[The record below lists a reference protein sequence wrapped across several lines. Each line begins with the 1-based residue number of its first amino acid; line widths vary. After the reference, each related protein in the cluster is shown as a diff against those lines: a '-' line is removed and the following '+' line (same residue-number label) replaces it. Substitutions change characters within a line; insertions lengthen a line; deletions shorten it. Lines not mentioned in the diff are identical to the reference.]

1 MQPDRRLMGAA
12 MRKLLLASSALVFAG
27 SAGAADLRMPVK
39 AAPVVA
45 AVPYTWTGC
54 SVGGHLG
61 AGWNRTGFTDP
72 GNIDPLFAF
81 LGVGPSQ
88 TLAPAGSSFGVN
100 GGAGALGGVQAGCDY
115 QFAGNWVI
123 GVGGDIAASDIHGL
137 ANDPF
142 FVGKNGAPIPISTRT
157 EAIASLTGR
166 LGYAWDRYLIYGKA
180 GGAWA
185 RDHYNIRNISC
196 TALGPCNMNG
206 STDRA
211 GWTAG
216 VGFEWAFAGNWSA
229 LVEYDHYGF
238 GNRSVSFT
246 DPTIPVTSLFNVKQ
260 DIDVIKVGIN
270 YRFWSAAPVVARY

>member
-1 MQPDRRLMGAA
+1 

-61 AGWNRTGFTDP
+61 AGWNRSSFTDP
-72 GNIDPLFAF
+72 GNPEFF
-81 LGVGPSQ
+81 FGFPTP
-88 TLAPAGSSFGVN
+88 TLAPAGSSIGVN
-100 GGAGALGGVQAGCDY
+100 SSAGVLGGVQAGCDY
-115 QFAGNWVI
+115 QFASNWVI
-123 GVGGDIAASDIHGL
+123 GIGGDVAWTDIHGA

-142 FVGKNGAPIPISTRT
+142 FVGKNGAPVPLSTRT

-185 RDHYNIRNISC
+185 RDRYSITNLNC
-196 TALGPCNMNG
+196 TFLATCNLSG

-216 VGFEWAFAGNWSA
+216 VGLEWAFAPNWSA
-229 LVEYDHYGF
+229 LVEYNHYGF
-238 GNRSVSFT
+238 GNNSVSFT
-246 DPTIPVTSLFNVKQ
+246 DPALPFLLLRYDVRQ
-260 DIDVIKVGIN
+260 DIDVVKVGIN
-270 YRFWSAAPVVARY
+270 YRFGGPGAVVARY